1 MLDSSAMTFSSNGL
15 RLIVVV
21 GGISLTRR
29 KGCGDDGD
37 KATSDSDDDDDDRED
52 DNDTSLDFMV
62 DTTSLI
68 RCSCTLC
75 VPGENASDGAEE
87 RRRVRRDRG
96 RKSCCWDEDA
106 Q

>member
-21 GGISLTRR
+21 AAISLTRR

-37 KATSDSDDDDDDRED
+37 KATSDSDDDDRED

-96 RKSCCWDEDA
+96 RKYRVI
-106 Q
+106 

>member
-21 GGISLTRR
+21 AAISLTRR

-37 KATSDSDDDDDDRED
+37 KATSDSDDDDRED

-75 VPGENASDGAEE
+75 LTERTCNKLREGENAAHGTEE
-87 RRRVRRDRG
+87 RRRETRARG
-96 RKSCCWDEDA
+96 RK
-106 Q
+106 